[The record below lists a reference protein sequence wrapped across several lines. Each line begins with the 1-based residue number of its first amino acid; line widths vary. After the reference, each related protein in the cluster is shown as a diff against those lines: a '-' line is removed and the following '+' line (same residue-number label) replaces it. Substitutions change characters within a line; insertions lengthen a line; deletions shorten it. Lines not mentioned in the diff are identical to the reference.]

1 MVLSFL
7 ATGLR
12 RFVILFKPSDRHE
25 HDNSRGQKYQLV
37 PSWGSSLP
45 TLPLFTTASSAAPLS
60 MVPAC
65 AAPPRIQSFSAII
78 AKLRRRTRAT
88 TAIPVLSTHTLTV
101 TSVAKIQPLMP
112 SEPVV
117 ADVHDHGDTVIVVE
131 IDPKIRNVSSA
142 IESESYMDKEDDNVS
157 LPLSENCLTSARDSL
172 LPSNN
177 CCLPL
182 NSSFLPLNKFLLP
195 SMSFRLPSNSVSP
208 STISFSPS
216 SISFRLPVNRL
227 LLTSI
232 LIPTSSL
239 LPSNKCNHQRSAGSF
254 RYHCL

>member
-12 RFVILFKPSDRHE
+12 RFVILFKSSDRHE

-112 SEPVV
+112 SEPVI

-157 LPLSENCLTSARDSL
+157 LPPFGELHDISEGLPFTIKQL
-172 LPSNN
+172 LPTVEQLLSTTEQV
-177 CCLPL
+177 P
-182 NSSFLPLNKFLLP
+182 PTIDELP
-195 SMSFRLPSNSVSP
+195 STVEQRESIDDQLQSIIDQLPSTSEQAPSDEHPHSDKQPSTVEQTQS
-208 STISFSPS
+208 STISWK
-216 SISFRLPVNRL
+216 L
-227 LLTSI
+227 
-232 LIPTSSL
+232 
-239 LPSNKCNHQRSAGSF
+239 
-254 RYHCL
+254 